1 MEKRPIDISV
11 RHWPV
16 SPLAG
21 PIALLTTV
29 DGQGLVNVAPKS
41 WLSFVAGSPPV
52 VVIGCHR
59 SHHTAAN
66 LMATGECVINL
77 PGDDLVEKVWAAHE
91 YREPA
96 PDEPGARGF
105 TAIPALAVAPP
116 RLKECR
122 AHLEGRLESVKWYG
136 DECVLFV
143 QVVAASADEAA
154 FAAPDPQ
161 AYLRSIFYLD
171 QGRYGVIEK
180 TRRVGQ
186 PDPLVRYV
194 ITLIKR
200 PGRTLTAEAIR
211 AHVRHLERLEAE
223 GRLLL
228 CGPFADG
235 EGGTVIIRAES
246 LEAARAV
253 AEADPFVA
261 LGLEEYTVREL
272 HLSCAANNHMGF
284 GSREG

>member
-21 PIALLTTV
+21 PIALVTTV
-29 DGQGLVNVAPKS
+29 DSQGLVNVAPKS
-41 WLSFVAGSPPV
+41 WISFVAGSPPLV
-52 VVIGCHR
+52 AIGCHR

-66 LMATGECVINL
+66 LLETGECVINL
-77 PGDDLVEKVWAAHE
+77 PGDDLAEKVWAAHE

-105 TAIPALAVAPP
+105 TAIPAVAVAPP

-143 QVVAASADEAA
+143 KIVAASADEAA
-154 FAAPDPQ
+154 FTAPDPH
-161 AYLRSIFYLD
+161 AYLRPIFYLD
-171 QGRYGVIEK
+171 QGRYGVIEGA
-180 TRRVGQ
+180 RRVAEA
-186 PDPLVRYV
+186 DTLIRYV
-194 ITLIKR
+194 ITLTKR
-200 PGRTLTAEAIR
+200 RVFTEEAIR

-223 GRLLL
+223 GRLVLS
-228 CGPFADG
+228 GPFADG

-261 LGLEEYTVREL
+261 LGFEEFTVREL
-272 HLSCAANNHMGF
+272 HLSCGANNHMGF
-284 GSREG
+284 GSKEG